1 MKLDELI
8 EKYIK
13 IRDKKSQLKKAYEV
27 EAGKLDEVLT
37 KMEAVILRT
46 FETTGQD
53 SAKTTAGTAY
63 MASRTSATVASRD
76 DFLAWVLAEPEER
89 AIFLENRVNK
99 TAVEQY
105 KAETEDLPPG
115 VNWRS
120 EVVINVRRPT
130 N

>member
-53 SAKTTAGTAY
+53 SAKCATGTAY
-63 MASRTSATVASRD
+63 MASRTSATVADRD
-76 DFLAWVLAEPEER
+76 LFLHSFVIPNEAWE
-89 AIFLENRVNK
+89 FLENRVAK
-99 TAVEQY
+99 AAVEQY
-105 KAETEDLPPG
+105 KAEHDDLPPG
-115 VNWRS
+115 ISWRS
-120 EVVINVRRPT
+120 EIVVNVRRPT

>member
-13 IRDKKSQLKKAYEV
+13 IRDRKSQLKKAYEV

-53 SAKTTAGTAY
+53 SAKCATGTAY

-99 TAVEQY
+99 TAVEHY

-120 EVVINVRRPT
+120 EVVVNVRRPT

>member
-13 IRDKKSQLKKAYEV
+13 VRDKKAQLKKARDE
-27 EAGKLDEVLT
+27 EIAKLDAVLE
-37 KMEAVILRT
+37 KMEGVILKM

-53 SAKTTAGTAY
+53 SAKTAFGTAY
-63 MASRTSATVASRD
+63 TSERTSATVADRD
-76 DFLAWVLAEPEER
+76 TFIGWVLAEPENR

-120 EVVINVRRPT
+120 EVVVNVRRAS
-130 N
+130 